1 MVAPAIMAAATAPA
15 AIAIGARTAPPNS
28 TPPGSELTM
37 RAQYAPSNAHEHNA
51 TPSNAPVWHP
61 FE

>member
-15 AIAIGARTAPPNS
+15 AIASGARTAPNS
-28 TPPGSELTM
+28 TPPRSELTM

-51 TPSNAPVWHP
+51 TSSNATVWHP

>member
-15 AIAIGARTAPPNS
+15 AIASGARTAPNG

>member
-15 AIAIGARTAPPNS
+15 AIASGARTALNS

-37 RAQYAPSNAHEHNA
+37 RAQYAPSNAHEHNT

>member
-15 AIAIGARTAPPNS
+15 AIASGARTAPNG

-37 RAQYAPSNAHEHNA
+37 RAQYAPSNA
-51 TPSNAPVWHP
+51 PVWHP

>member
-15 AIAIGARTAPPNS
+15 TIASDARTAPNS

-37 RAQYAPSNAHEHNA
+37 RAQYAPSNA
-51 TPSNAPVWHP
+51 PVWHP